1 MKKIL
6 LVFAGTLFLSSIHA
20 QKITS
25 DNVPLAV
32 TTAFKSKFSIA
43 EKTTWEMDYENFQA
57 DFTVGKSEFSSKFDK
72 EGKWLETETYLK
84 ASELPKIVKDALS
97 KKYGELSAYKIESPM
112 KVEKEK
118 ATTYAMDIIKGENT
132 YELVFDEAGELLEDD
147 VKTSNKK
154 D

>member
-6 LVFAGTLFLSSIHA
+6 LVFASAFFVTSIQA
-20 QKITS
+20 QKIAS
-25 DNVPLAV
+25 ENVPSVVIA
-32 TTAFKSKFSIA
+32 AFKTKFSIA
-43 EKTTWEMDYENFQA
+43 EKTTWEMDYDNYQA

-84 ASELPKIVKDALS
+84 ASELPKSVKDALS
-97 KKYGELSAYKIESPM
+97 KKYGELSAYKVEAPM

-118 ATTYAMDIIKGENT
+118 STTYAMEIIKGENT
-132 YELVFDEAGELLEDD
+132 YELVFDESGELLEDD
-147 VKTSNKK
+147 IKTTKK